1 MFMRLSPATAAALSA
16 LLGLCLPACAFGN
29 PTGGV
34 VIQGNA
40 TFNPPGNGMSAP
52 GSITNWQSFA
62 IQKNEV
68 TRFISSGSGSPTLNR
83 VTGDNPARI
92 LGTLQSNPPVQ
103 LLNPNGIVLEAK
115 DGAIVDVQGSSRLA
129 PGQSM
134 TLTDSKNPD
143 LKIEVTAPAH
153 RAIDVGQVMGTAGA
167 KGAVAA
173 LFQRDGT
180 REAASAVLG
189 PNGRIIL
196 QAAPAPAP
204 ALP

>member
-1 MFMRLSPATAAALSA
+1 MRRFPATLAARSA
-16 LLGLCLPACAFGN
+16 LLGLCLTASAFGN

-34 VIQGNA
+34 VVQGNA
-40 TFNPPGNGMSAP
+40 TFSPSGNGLSAP

-62 IQKNEV
+62 IQKGEV
-68 TRFISSGSGSPTLNR
+68 TRFISSGNSSATLNR

-115 DGAIVDVQGSSRLA
+115 DGAIMDVQGSSKLA
-129 PGQSM
+129 PGRSM
-134 TLTDSKNPD
+134 TLTDAKSPD

-167 KGAVAA
+167 KGAAAA

-180 REAASAVLG
+180 REASSAVLG